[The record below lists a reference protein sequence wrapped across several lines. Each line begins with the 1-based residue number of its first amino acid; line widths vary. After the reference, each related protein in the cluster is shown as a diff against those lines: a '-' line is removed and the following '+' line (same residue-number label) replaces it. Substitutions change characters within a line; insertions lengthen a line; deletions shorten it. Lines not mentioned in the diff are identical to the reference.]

1 MRHPIRY
8 SSSPMRRIAIVLGIG
23 VMLILDSVG
32 GGPAG
37 QGNPDVGIFVRAG
50 GVKSPGRVDLNTAGI
65 EEIAR
70 LPGITTQTA
79 ERIIGSR
86 PYRNL
91 DDLVTKKVIGRKEFA
106 QIREYVVIGS
116 RKK

>member
-1 MRHPIRY
+1 
-8 SSSPMRRIAIVLGIG
+8 
-23 VMLILDSVG
+23 MLIPGSFG
-32 GGPAG
+32 ESATG
-37 QGNPDVGIFVRAG
+37 QGSPDVGVPVRT
-50 GVKSPGRVDLNTAGI
+50 GVTGSTARVDLNTAGI
-65 EEIAR
+65 EEISR
-70 LPGITTQTA
+70 LPGMTTQTA